1 MYIGHFFGPL
11 HCKFATFMANDN
23 ARSAI
28 FCWLALCGLWEMQA
42 CGLHGGRFLP
52 DFRCGRMDA
61 GRPRVVWA
69 AVPDWKMY
77 CGALPDAARCV
88 GRCSALYLLP
98 RLSAP
103 NLLPPCPP
111 LSMGEKSPLHGSV
124 TSSPRDRVDSCI
136 VLWWLFCRRETH
148 FPLGWKF
155 SSISKSPILHGAAS
169 SSSYGR
175 KTIGSQVFVASPA
188 A

>member
-11 HCKFATFMANDN
+11 HCKFATFMANDS
-23 ARSAI
+23 AHSAI
-28 FCWLALCGLWEMQA
+28 FYWLALYGLWEMQA

-88 GRCSALYLLP
+88 GRCSAL
-98 RLSAP
+98 RGAVQRAAGWR
-103 NLLPPCPP
+103 P
-111 LSMGEKSPLHGSV
+111 LVCGSG
-124 TSSPRDRVDSCI
+124 D
-136 VLWWLFCRRETH
+136 
-148 FPLGWKF
+148 
-155 SSISKSPILHGAAS
+155 
-169 SSSYGR
+169 
-175 KTIGSQVFVASPA
+175 ASPV
-188 A
+188 